1 MEVSQKTKNTTTT
14 WPSNS
19 IPGSS
24 QSESKGTHFKMRVSW
39 VKSCNSCW
47 GDLKG
52 CHSVPRTKTVPLHIA
67 LETIIKSNRVRLDRK
82 VQQIYLCSQ
91 RTVCPGSK
99 DWSPSQPG
107 FFLYPQVVDLMGTNF
122 SHPRPTNIS
131 CSCPLHECKV

>member
-52 CHSVPRTKTVPLHIA
+52 CHSVPRTKTVPLQIA
-67 LETIIKSNRVRLDRK
+67 LETIITRTEVFSRFIYAFRKTAGYPESRDRPHPT
-82 VQQIYLCSQ
+82 I
-91 RTVCPGSK
+91 
-99 DWSPSQPG
+99 G
-107 FFLYPQVVDLMGTNF
+107 FVLYPHVADLSGDLIF
-122 SHPRPTNIS
+122 SFLVG
-131 CSCPLHECKV
+131 PLILPNPAHCACVRAES